1 MTYDDELDAVSRAMQ
16 ESPEHKVGAAIQG
29 VFAALDELIVLANR
43 EETRAL
49 VCNEKIALGQ
59 VLTRC
64 ETLCSFA
71 LAVKPAPL
79 MVRRV
84 S

>member
-1 MTYDDELDAVSRAMQ
+1 MSRDKELEAV
-16 ESPEHKVGAAIQG
+16 SPEHKVGVAIRG
-29 VFAALDELIVLANR
+29 VFAALNELIVLANC

-49 VCNEKIALGQ
+49 VCNEKIALGY

-71 LAVKPAPL
+71 MAVKPAPV